1 MSLDGAI
8 LLWIQEWI
16 RNDWLDSVM
25 IGITHLGDAG
35 LLWIVLSLLLL
46 IPKKT
51 RKYAMMA
58 IVALLFSLLVNN
70 MILKNIVAR
79 TRPYEVVEGLTRLI
93 GAQRDLS
100 FPSGHTASSFATAVV
115 LFRNLKK
122 RYGIPLLVLAVLI
135 SLSRLYVGVH
145 YPTDVLF
152 GAISGTLLAILAQWL
167 VNGILERRRKEG
179 QDGDT

>member
-1 MSLDGAI
+1 MNLDGAI
-8 LLWIQEWI
+8 LIWIQECL
-16 RNDWLDSVM
+16 RSDFLNPVM

-35 LLWIVLSLLLL
+35 LIWIVLSLVLLF
-46 IPKKT
+46 PKRT

-70 MILKNIVAR
+70 MLLKNIVAR
-79 TRPYEVVEGLTRLI
+79 TRPYEMVEGLNRLI
-93 GAQRDLS
+93 EAQRDFS

-122 RYGIPLLVLAVLI
+122 RYGIPLLALAVLI

-152 GAISGTLLAILAQWL
+152 GVISGTVLAIFAQWL

-179 QDGDT
+179 QDGDR

>member
-8 LLWIQEWI
+8 LIWIQECL
-16 RNDWLDSVM
+16 RSDWLNPIV
-25 IGITHLGDAG
+25 IRITHLGDAG

-46 IPKKT
+46 ISQKT

-167 VNGILERRRKEG
+167 VNGVLERRRREG
-179 QDGDT
+179 